1 MPNLNEY
8 LGGIFNSITRAR
20 AMADTQTVQIA
31 EQYAQH
37 ELLRHFSVP
46 RMRFS
51 DIELTIPVAVDGLA
65 ASTSLELAPIGN
77 DAFRALVYREATA
90 IIPVKSIPSTI
101 SQPLSARIVQRTEEL
116 AKGIQSGAREQAF
129 EVFAKYTTNDV
140 SDIVSAS
147 GIADAMRIDYGA
159 LFDRLARI
167 LPEVVA
173 GVEQKQNIDQ
183 LAVVAE
189 SYRLREQRPEDL
201 IYIKMTVS
209 EDGMEWQTIDRGDG
223 SVERKLLPE

>member
-20 AMADTQTVQIA
+20 AMADAQTVQIA

-37 ELLRHFSVP
+37 DLLRHFSVP

-65 ASTSLELAPIGN
+65 ASASLELAPIGN

-90 IIPVKSIPSTI
+90 VIPVKSIPSTI
-101 SQPLSARIVQRTEEL
+101 SQPLSARIAQRTEEL
-116 AKGIQSGAREQAF
+116 AKGIQAGARDEAF
-129 EVFAKYTTNDV
+129 AAFAKYTTNDV
-140 SDIVSAS
+140 SEIVSAS
-147 GIADAMRIDYGA
+147 GIADAMRINFGIVYE
-159 LFDRLARI
+159 RLTKI
-167 LPEVVA
+167 LPEVVS
-173 GVEQKQNIDQ
+173 GVTETQNVDQ

-209 EDGMEWQTIDRGDG
+209 EDGLEWQTIDKGDG
-223 SVERKLLPE
+223 TVERKLLPE

>member
-20 AMADTQTVQIA
+20 AMADAQTVQIA

-65 ASTSLELAPIGN
+65 GSASLELAPIGN
-77 DAFRALVYREATA
+77 DAFRALVYREAVA
-90 IIPVKSIPSTI
+90 VIPVKSIPSTI
-101 SQPLSARIVQRTEEL
+101 AQPLTARIAQRTDEL
-116 AKGIQSGAREQAF
+116 AKNLQSTSREEAF
-129 EVFAKYTTNDV
+129 SIFAKYTTNDV
-140 SDIVSAS
+140 AEIVSAS
-147 GIADAMRIDYGA
+147 GIADAMRINYGVIY
-159 LFDRLARI
+159 DRLMKI
-167 LPEVVA
+167 LPEVVT
-173 GVEQKQNIDQ
+173 GVQEKQNIDQ

-209 EDGMEWQTIDRGDG
+209 EDGMEWQTIDKGDG
-223 SVERKLLPE
+223 TVERKLLPE